1 MKALILA
8 AGYATRLYPLTENMP
23 KPLLKIAGRP
33 IINYIVDKLE
43 KINGVD
49 EVFIVTNAKFF
60 SCFKKWAKE
69 IDFKIK
75 VTIVNDGTKSEKSRI
90 GAIGD
95 INLVIKKEHINDD
108 LLILGGDNLFTWGL
122 GDFVDYALD
131 KKPALTVG
139 LYDMKN
145 KAAASRY
152 GVAGINRGRR
162 IINFEE
168 KPSLPKSRL
177 VAMCLYYFPKEK
189 LSLTGEYLR
198 GIKNLCKN
206 DATGNYISWL
216 YDKEPVYGFVFKGH
230 WYDIGHVD
238 AYKTADTVFT
248 QFLNKGKG

>member
-33 IINYIVDKLE
+33 MIDYIVDKLKE
-43 KINGVD
+43 INEVD
-49 EVFIVTNAKFF
+49 EIFIVTNAKFF
-60 SCFKKWAKE
+60 NHFKKWARE
-69 IDFKIK
+69 INFDGKIK
-75 VTIVNDGTKSEKSRI
+75 IINDGTKSEDSRI

-95 INLVIKKEHINDD
+95 INLVIKRERIKDD
-108 LLILGGDNLFTWGL
+108 LLIVGGDNLFTWGL
-122 GDFVDYALD
+122 GDFVSYALG

-139 LYDMKN
+139 LYDVKN

-152 GVAGINRGRR
+152 GVAGINRDRR

-177 VAMCLYYFPKEK
+177 AAMCLYYFPREK

-206 DATGNYISWL
+206 DATGNYIRWL
-216 YDKEPVYGFVFKGH
+216 YAKEPVYGFVFRGR

-238 AYKTADTVFT
+238 AYKTADKVFT
-248 QFLNKGKG
+248 QFLNKGKS